1 MHNVRKNTLQDL
13 KKNIFSL
20 LLIKKFGQENG
31 KTQECCL
38 KKPYGITEL
47 QNLNNYRMLYF
58 IQMCVIR
65 RLFQKWLFSTQN
77 GSGSTRKT

>member
-38 KKPYGITEL
+38 KKPHGITEL
-47 QNLNNYRMLYF
+47 QNFEQLQDAIFYTDVCNPEVVPKMAFFNT
-58 IQMCVIR
+58 
-65 RLFQKWLFSTQN
+65 KWLRQY
-77 GSGSTRKT
+77 